1 MVRRAAAPNLETR
14 FARHVDHRVDH
25 MSGATDTS
33 EIPSG
38 FVLRQLSATRPTA
51 GVGAGAVGSDRDRL
65 KPEDVPHC
73 TRY

>member
-1 MVRRAAAPNLETR
+1 
-14 FARHVDHRVDH
+14 